1 MSVDIFLQ
9 WADEFKHDSEGQQLG
24 SARVNRDA
32 QGSPDTPEIRAP
44 ETVSG
49 PSDVPAPCPPS
60 RPRAAPPP
68 LLPGQA
74 RGSNVTRYRPHIG
87 GREVEHSAGSLL
99 LASPLRAQ
107 ELEMTGP
114 CHCSQYEKAFSPKYL
129 QNWSLAK
136 PTKERISSHEGYTQI
151 IANDRGHL
159 LPSVPRSKASPWGS
173 FMGTWQM
180 PLKVPPAR
188 VTLTSRTAAGAAS
201 LTKWIQKNPDLLKAS
216 NGLHPEIL
224 GKPHDP
230 DSQKKLEKSITKTV
244 QQAPSPTIILSSP
257 ESNLNSP
264 DQLQSSHH
272 SEGHTPGPQSP
283 PNSPKSPP
291 GSPCMLE
298 HCAGPNLAEVQKCKP
313 GTP

>member
-1 MSVDIFLQ
+1 MSVDIFL
-9 WADEFKHDSEGQQLG
+9 D
-24 SARVNRDA
+24 
-32 QGSPDTPEIRAP
+32 
-44 ETVSG
+44 
-49 PSDVPAPCPPS
+49 
-60 RPRAAPPP
+60 
-68 LLPGQA
+68 
-74 RGSNVTRYRPHIG
+74 GSNVTRYRPHIG

-224 GKPHDP
+224 GKPRDP

-244 QQAPSPTIILSSP
+244 QQAPSPTIILNSP

-264 DQLQSSHH
+264 DQLQSSHP

-313 GTP
+313 GTPLGTKGPH